1 MKLNKKMIF
10 VVIFVIST
18 ILLIV
23 PPACWCENK
32 IASAFGDNI
41 TNYNI
46 QNIWD
51 IFKTC
56 FSNIEMFVIWSVTSL
71 ILGLFIIDIYFTI
84 KKAKIENKGIKF
96 KVEDGTFGTANW
108 MNKVELTDSF
118 EVGTEDGIIVGKID
132 GKIVTLPNNT
142 MQNKNVAIFGASGSK
157 KSRGYV
163 IPNILN
169 LAQQGKSMI
178 LTDPKGELYK
188 KTYIFLK
195 NKGYNVKILNLV
207 DMDKSDRWNP
217 FSVIENE
224 IDAQIFSE
232 IVIENTQLDN
242 SQGQDEFWSRTGQN
256 LLKALAL
263 GQTEL
268 LKNSEERSMSKIYN
282 TLSTGDIK
290 AIDRYFVNIR
300 GPGRMSYNIY
310 AQATDV
316 VKQSVVTGLATR
328 LQIFQTKKVRQ
339 ITDKSDIDLRL
350 PGKEKC
356 AYFCVTSDMDSTF
369 DFVAGLFFSFL
380 FIKLIRLA
388 DSNPTG
394 KLDVETFFLLDEFPN
409 IGKIPDFE
417 KKLSTM
423 RSRGVNTS
431 IIFQSIAQLKNRYPN
446 DVYQEI
452 LGNCDTKICLG
463 CSEMLSSEY
472 VSKLLGTST
481 VETSTVKKE
490 RGFDGNFTYR
500 YG

>member
-1 MKLNKKMIF
+1 MKLNKKIIF
-10 VVIFVIST
+10 AVIFVIST

-23 PPACWCENK
+23 PPACWCENR
-32 IASAFGDNI
+32 IASAFGENI
-41 TNYNI
+41 TKYNI

-56 FSNIEMFVIWSVTSL
+56 FSNIKILVIWSVSSL

-108 MNKVELTDSF
+108 MNKLELTDSF
-118 EVGTEDGIIVGKID
+118 EVGTENGIIVGKLD

-188 KTYIFLK
+188 KTYTFLK

-242 SQGQDEFWSRTGQN
+242 SQGQDEFWARTGQN

-339 ITDKSDIDLRL
+339 ITDKSDIDLTAPR
-350 PGKEKC
+350 KRKVC
-356 AYFCVTSDMDSTF
+356 
-369 DFVAGLFFSFL
+369 LFL
-380 FIKLIRLA
+380 CYK
-388 DSNPTG
+388 
-394 KLDVETFFLLDEFPN
+394 
-409 IGKIPDFE
+409 
-417 KKLSTM
+417 
-423 RSRGVNTS
+423 
-431 IIFQSIAQLKNRYPN
+431 
-446 DVYQEI
+446 
-452 LGNCDTKICLG
+452 
-463 CSEMLSSEY
+463 
-472 VSKLLGTST
+472 
-481 VETSTVKKE
+481 
-490 RGFDGNFTYR
+490 
-500 YG
+500 

>member
-1 MKLNKKMIF
+1 M
-10 VVIFVIST
+10 VICNI
-18 ILLIV
+18 
-23 PPACWCENK
+23 
-32 IASAFGDNI
+32 IA
-41 TNYNI
+41 
-46 QNIWD
+46 
-51 IFKTC
+51 
-56 FSNIEMFVIWSVTSL
+56 L
-71 ILGLFIIDIYFTI
+71 ILVLIIIDIYLTI
-84 KKAKIENKGIKF
+84 KNAKIENKGIKF
-96 KVEDGTFGTANW
+96 RTEDGTFGTANW
-108 MNKVELTDSF
+108 MNKKELTESF
-118 EVGTEDGIIVGKID
+118 EVGTEKGIIVGKTKN
-132 GKIVTLPNNT
+132 KIITLPNNT
-142 MQNKNVAIFGASGSK
+142 KQNKNIAVFRCKSEA
-157 KSRGYV
+157 KSRDGFV
-163 IPNILN
+163 IPNIIN
-169 LAQQGKSMI
+169 LAEQGKSMI

-188 KTYIFLK
+188 KTYLFLK

-207 DMDKSDRWNP
+207 NMDKSDRWNP
-217 FSVIENE
+217 FSVIEND

-232 IVIENTQLDN
+232 IVIENTQLDK
-242 SQGQDEFWSRTGQN
+242 SKGQDEFWSRTGQN

-263 GQTEL
+263 GQLEL
-268 LKNSEERSMSKIYN
+268 LRNKEERSVSKLYN

-300 GPGRMSYNIY
+300 GTGKMSYNIY
-310 AQATDV
+310 AQASDV
-316 VKQSVVTGLATR
+316 VKQSVVIGLATR
-328 LQIFQTKKVRQ
+328 LQIFQTKKLRQ
-339 ITDKSDIDLRL
+339 ITEKNDIDLEL
-350 PGKEKC
+350 PGTEKC

-388 DSNPTG
+388 DKNPNG
-394 KLDVETFFLLDEFPN
+394 QLDVETFFLLDEFPN
-409 IGKIPDFE
+409 IGKIPAFE

-463 CSEMLSSEY
+463 CSEMMSSEY
-472 VSKLLGTST
+472 VSSLLGTST

>member
-1 MKLNKKMIF
+1 MKKKS
-10 VVIFVIST
+10 VVFIVLYIIIIIAT
-18 ILLIV
+18 V
-23 PPACWCENK
+23 PPAVWCKNQVAICFNEELVRYDFNNL
-32 IASAFGDNI
+32 I
-41 TNYNI
+41 
-46 QNIWD
+46 D
-51 IFKTC
+51 IVKVLFSDIKLL
-56 FSNIEMFVIWSVTSL
+56 FISNIIELIFV
-71 ILGLFIIDIYFTI
+71 LFVLNIYFTI
-84 KKAKIENKGIKF
+84 KYAKIENKGIKF
-96 KVEDGTFGTANW
+96 KTEDGTFGTANW
-108 MNKVELTDSF
+108 MNKEELEESF
-118 EVGTEDGIIVGKID
+118 ELGTENGLIVGKMDNQI
-132 GKIVTLPNNT
+132 ITLPNDT
-142 MQNKNVAIFGASGSK
+142 KHNKNVAVFGASGSR

-163 IPNILN
+163 IPNIIN
-169 LAQQGKSMI
+169 LASQGKSMI

-188 KTYIFLK
+188 KTYKYLK
-195 NKGYNVKILNLV
+195 GKGYNVKILNLV

-217 FSVIENE
+217 FLAIENE

-232 IVIENTQLDN
+232 IVIENTQLDKTK
-242 SQGQDEFWSRTGQN
+242 GQDEFWSRTGQN

-263 GQTEL
+263 GQVEL
-268 LKNSEERSMSKIYN
+268 LKNREDRCMSKIYN

-339 ITDKSDIDLRL
+339 ITDKSDIDLRA
-350 PGKEKC
+350 PGQEKC

-388 DSNPTG
+388 DSNPSG
-394 KLDVETFFLLDEFPN
+394 KLDIETYFLLDEFPN

-452 LGNCDTKICLG
+452 LGNCDTKVCLG
-463 CSEMLSSEY
+463 CSEMMSSEY
-472 VSKLLGTST
+472 VSKLLRCIYCRNKYSKKGT
-481 VETSTVKKE
+481 
-490 RGFDGNFTYR
+490 RI
-500 YG
+500 